1 MPHSSHTFRATQVRS
16 SFASLR
22 LTMRFLQKPTLICL
36 CVISGIG
43 LAEQPSSPPLP
54 QLDGLILHL
63 DAAQAAASQEPG
75 PIKNWQNLAN
85 TEFQFSQ
92 GSLEHQ
98 PKLVAIANNHV
109 VRFADSHLRSIGNQI
124 TTNSLTLFAVLAAH
138 SNDGDYRGWLSSN
151 APDQRDYE
159 SGFNLDLGPAPSR
172 KVDAI
177 NVEGIGFGGYR
188 NLLKDHFEFGTLHQ
202 VTMRVNAAAKAA
214 SLRVD
219 RKQTGQRPY
228 NPSAISLQEMT
239 LGARFLTQGP
249 GPQKVYGESNCDL
262 AEILIYQRSLSN
274 TEIEAVENYLE
285 VKHAKLAEALP
296 DSLPSREDSI
306 ELVKI
311 ENPPAIQMLV
321 PGFEIREL
329 PVQLTNVNNVRFR
342 NDGTLVTLGYNGDVH
357 LLSDSDGDGLE
368 DQVKPF
374 WKNKGSLRG
383 PIGMIVTP
391 KNYPRGEGIFT
402 SSKGKVSL
410 IVDTDGDNQ
419 ADEEIVVATGW
430 EEIPQNVDAT
440 GIAMDADGALY
451 FGLGTANYANAYLID
466 DEGVAHYNLDSD
478 RGTVQ
483 RISPDFKTRETICT
497 GIRFPIAFA
506 FNQHGDLFC
515 AEQEGA
521 TWLPNGNPFDELLQ
535 IIPNRHYGF
544 PPRHPRHNPT
554 VIDEPSVF
562 DYAPQHQS
570 TCGMVFN
577 GNGESSAMFGP
588 AWWSGN
594 AIVCGESRGKIWRT
608 QLSKTDAGYVASN
621 QLVACLQMLTVDACV
636 APNGD
641 LVVACHSGPP
651 DWGTGPTGIG
661 KLYRIHMSTPNA
673 ARPRNAWANSPREIQ
688 IAFDSPLDPL
698 LLQGITERIT
708 IQHGEFVR
716 AGDAFENLVPPYSVV
731 KRQLATPRKKLAV
744 RGVALSADRRSLLLQ
759 TDPMRSTSHY
769 SITIPFGS
777 SNHNHLE
784 DWDSSAPSGSD
795 LANSDRDSHRLVTGN
810 PIPQIPVMEVDLT
823 LDGVEA
829 SFTREPGNQTDKT
842 NWKGWLPHFNWQV
855 CDEFTRSS
863 VEHDELRALLASGGE
878 LTLTSRLDLED
889 MLRPKV
895 QPGST
900 LDYEWPA
907 ETVTLIAASSQSF
920 SLETNEHRVQASRVK
935 SGMFEA
941 SLEITATNAASV
953 PLTMRLIISAEHP
966 ADWTLTATTNEDARR
981 RALPLRRFRLP
992 WTSDEQT
999 ELTEPTQIAEIEGGN
1014 WGKGRQ
1020 LFHSEAASCFK
1031 CHAING
1037 GGPNIGPDLANLI
1050 HRDYASVLRDIQNP
1064 SFAINPDYLGNSVL
1078 LTDGRVL
1085 TGTLQTL
1092 DGKLFVGEA
1101 TGELTALNE
1110 SEIVTIK
1117 PAEVSVMP
1125 KGIEE
1130 KLTPDQ
1136 MRDLMTFLLTQP
1148 PHMPL
1153 DSPLDAPP
1161 VRTQAEVAKVLS
1173 GSKPLPTKRDELTI
1187 VLVAG
1192 KKDHGPGEHDY
1203 PAWQI
1208 QWGQLLAAADAVEVD
1223 AAWGFPNDDQL
1234 ARADVLV
1241 FFQKGDWNDDRQAKM
1256 DQFFDR
1262 GGGAVYIHWAVN
1274 GNDRVDDFSERIGL
1288 ASRGGSIAY
1297 RHGPLALNVHNTDHP
1312 IMRNIEPFQLYDE
1325 SYWRLTGNPQNIT
1338 LFASSVEEGVSR
1350 PQIWSYDRS
1359 AGRVFVSIP
1368 GHYNWTFD
1376 DPIFRTIMLR
1386 GLAWSADQPID
1397 RFNELVRL
1405 GARTSK

>member
-1 MPHSSHTFRATQVRS
+1 M
-16 SFASLR
+16 R
-22 LTMRFLQKPTLICL
+22 LIKKPLLVFL
-36 CVISGIG
+36 CVIARLSF
-43 LAEQPSSPPLP
+43 ADQPSSPTLP
-54 QLDGLILHL
+54 NLDGLILRL
-63 DAAQAAASQEPG
+63 DAGQAATQQEPG
-75 PIKNWQNLAN
+75 PIKTWHNLAN

-92 GSLEHQ
+92 ASLKYQ
-98 PKLVAIANNHV
+98 PKLVAVSDSHV

-124 TTNSLTLFAVLAAH
+124 TTKSLTLFAVVSAH
-138 SNDGDYRGWLSSN
+138 SNEGDYRGWLSSN
-151 APDQRDYE
+151 APERRDYQ
-159 SGFNLDLGPAPSR
+159 SGFNLDLGPAPSQ

-177 NVEGIGFGGYR
+177 NVEGIGFGGYQ
-188 NLLKDHFEFGTLHQ
+188 NLLKGQFEFGSLHQ
-202 VTMRVNAAAKAA
+202 ITMRVNAATEAV

-219 RKQTGQRPY
+219 GKQTGRRPY

-249 GPQKVYGESNCDL
+249 GPQQVHGESKCDL
-262 AEILIYQRSLSN
+262 AEILIYDRFLSK
-274 TEIEAVENYLE
+274 TEMEAVENYLE
-285 VKHAKLAEALP
+285 VKHIKLAEALP
-296 DSLPSREDSI
+296 HSLPSREDSI
-306 ELVKI
+306 ELVKA

-329 PVQLTNVNNVRFR
+329 PIQLTNVNNVRFR
-342 NDGTLVTLGYNGDVH
+342 EDGTLVTLGYNGDIH

-368 DQVKPF
+368 DQVKQF
-374 WKNKGSLRG
+374 WKNNGSLRG

-391 KNYPRGEGIFT
+391 KNYPHGEGIFT

-410 IVDTDGDNQ
+410 IVDTDDDNQ

-440 GIAMDADGALY
+440 GIAMDSDGALY
-451 FGLGTANYANAYLID
+451 FGLGTANYANAYLVD
-466 DEGVAHYNLDSD
+466 DEGVAQYNLDSD

-483 RISPDFKTRETICT
+483 RVSPDFKTRETICT

-562 DYAPQHQS
+562 DYSPQHQS
-570 TCGMVFN
+570 TCGMIFN
-577 GNGESSAMFGP
+577 GDGESSATFGP

-608 QLSKTDAGYVASN
+608 QLLKTEAGYVASN
-621 QLVACLQMLTVDACV
+621 QLIACLQMLTIDACV

-661 KLYRIHMSTPNA
+661 KLYRIRMSEPTT
-673 ARPRNAWANSPREIQ
+673 ARPRNIWANSSQEIQ
-688 IAFDSPLDPL
+688 IAFDSPLDPTM
-698 LLQGITERIT
+698 LQGVTDRIV

-731 KRQLATPRKKLAV
+731 QRQLATPRKSLAV

-759 TDPMRSTSHY
+759 TDPMRTTSHY
-769 SITIPFGS
+769 SITIPLETNHDQASGNPVSGKTGSGKTGS
-777 SNHNHLE
+777 SKTV
-784 DWDSSAPSGSD
+784 SSRGS
-795 LANSDRDSHRLVTGN
+795 TGN
-810 PIPQIPVMEVDLT
+810 SIPQISLMEVDLT
-823 LDGVEA
+823 LNGVEA
-829 SFTREPGNQTDKT
+829 SFTGEPDRQTNQAD
-842 NWKGWLPHFNWQV
+842 WKGWLPHFNWQV
-855 CDEFTRSS
+855 SDEFTRMSA
-863 VEHDELRALLASGGE
+863 EHDKLRLLLANGGE
-878 LTLTSRLDLED
+878 LTLTSRLDLKD
-889 MLRPKV
+889 ILRPTV

-907 ETVTLIAASSQSF
+907 ETVTLIATSSQSF
-920 SLETNEHRVQASRVK
+920 SLETTEYRVQAQRVK
-935 SGMFEA
+935 SGMYEA
-941 SLEITATNAASV
+941 SFETSPASASSV
-953 PLTMRLIISAEHP
+953 PLTMRLAIAAGEP
-966 ADWTLTATTNEDARR
+966 ADWTLTAATNEDARR

-992 WTSDEQT
+992 WTSDEETGIT
-999 ELTEPTQIAEIEGGN
+999 ESPKIAEIAGGN
-1014 WGKGRQ
+1014 WGKGRRV
-1020 LFHSEAASCFK
+1020 FHSEAASCFK

-1037 GGPNIGPDLANLI
+1037 GGPNIGPDLANLV

-1064 SFAINPDYLGNSVL
+1064 SFAINPDYLGNSIL
-1078 LTDGRVL
+1078 LADGRVL
-1085 TGTLQTL
+1085 TGTLQTV
-1092 DGKLFVGEA
+1092 DGKLYLGEA
-1101 TGELTALNE
+1101 TGKRTELKD

-1117 PAEVSVMP
+1117 PADISVMP

-1130 KLTPDQ
+1130 KLTPQQ
-1136 MRDLMTFLLTQP
+1136 MRDLMTFLLTLP

-1153 DSPLDAPP
+1153 DSPLEAPP
-1161 VRTQAEVAKVLS
+1161 IRTQAEISTVLS
-1173 GSKPLPTKRDELTI
+1173 GSKPLPTKLDEITI

-1203 PAWQI
+1203 PAWQT
-1208 QWGQLLAAADAVEVD
+1208 QWGQLLAAADAVNVD

-1234 ARADVLV
+1234 SQADVLV
-1241 FFQKGDWNDDRQAKM
+1241 FFQKGDWNDDRQTKM
-1256 DQFFDR
+1256 DQYFDR

-1274 GNDRVDDFSERIGL
+1274 GNDRVDDFSKRIGL
-1288 ASRGGSIAY
+1288 ASKGGSIGY
-1297 RHGPLALNVHNTDHP
+1297 RHGTLALNVHNTDHP
-1312 IMRNIEPFQLYDE
+1312 IMRNIEPLQLYDE
-1325 SYWRLTGNPQNIT
+1325 SYWRLTGDPQNVT
-1338 LFASSVEEGVSR
+1338 LFASSVEEGAAR

-1376 DPIFRTIMLR
+1376 DPIFRTILLR
-1386 GLAWSADQPID
+1386 GLAWTAAQPID